1 MTREEDIEY
10 DGSYHPE
17 DVHVVSE
24 EYEKQKKREEKRWS
38 NEIKKKEQVENEVKM
53 GEGDIRSEGHDD
65 MVNLRRDIRYMN
77 VCFISRLWKMI

>member
-1 MTREEDIEY
+1 MLFLRNMRNKRKGKRN
-10 DGSYHPE
+10 DG
-17 DVHVVSE
+17 VM
-24 EYEKQKKREEKRWS
+24 KL
-38 NEIKKKEQVENEVKM
+38 KKEQVENEVKM